1 MYLEFLTENWFLFVA
16 LAAVLFMLGMT
27 FIVQLI
33 YKIKVVNAAQAIGL
47 INREEAVVV
56 DVCEPNEFQTGH
68 VPNAINMPLTKL
80 SNNIGALSKY
90 KDKPVVVTCRAG
102 NRSMKGAITLKK
114 GGFENV
120 YSLSGGLTAW
130 QKDNLPVER

>member
-1 MYLEFLTENWFLFVA
+1 MYLEFLTENWYLFAA
-16 LAAVLFMLGMT
+16 LVVVLVMLGMT
-27 FIVQLI
+27 FVAQLI
-33 YKIKVVNAAQAIGL
+33 YKIRTVNAAQAIGL
-47 INREEAVVV
+47 INREAAVVV

-68 VPNAINMPLTKL
+68 LPDAINMPLTKL
-80 SNNIGALSKY
+80 AKNIGTLNKHKA
-90 KDKPVVVTCRAG
+90 KPIVVACRTG
-102 NRSMKGAITLKK
+102 NRSMKGAIMLKK

>member
-68 VPNAINMPLTKL
+68 VPNAINMPLEKL
-80 SNNIGALSKY
+80 SSNIGALSKY

>member
-1 MYLEFLTENWFLFVA
+1 MFLEYLTENWFLFVA
-16 LAAVLFMLGMT
+16 LVAVLVMLGMT
-27 FIVQLI
+27 FVTQLI
-33 YKIKVVNAAQAIGL
+33 YKIKTVNAAQAIGL
-47 INREEAVVV
+47 INHEEAVVV

-68 VPNAINMPLTKL
+68 VPNAINMPLAKL
-80 SNNIGALSKY
+80 SSNIGALSKY
-90 KDKPVVVTCRAG
+90 KNQPVIVACRAG

-114 GGFENV
+114 DGFENV

>member
-16 LAAVLFMLGMT
+16 LAAVLVMLGMT
-27 FIVQLI
+27 YVAPLI

-80 SNNIGALSKY
+80 SSNIGALSKY
-90 KDKPVVVTCRAG
+90 KDKPIVVACHAG

-130 QKDNLPVER
+130 QKDNLPIER

>member
-1 MYLEFLTENWFLFVA
+1 MYLEFLTENWYLFAA
-16 LAAVLFMLGMT
+16 LVVVLVMLGMT
-27 FIVQLI
+27 FLNQLI
-33 YKIKVVNAAQAIGL
+33 YKIKTVNAAQAIGL

-68 VPNAINMPLTKL
+68 LPNAINMPLTKL
-80 SNNIGALSKY
+80 TNNIDTLNKHKG
-90 KDKPVVVTCRAG
+90 KPIVVTCRTG

-130 QKDNLPVER
+130 QKDNLPTER